1 MGEGGRAI
9 EVGVALGL
17 LAAWAVHDLE
27 ELATMPSWARGH
39 VPGLRQRYP
48 RVPEQVWRRLES
60 VDGREFATAVAV
72 MGGVVAIAA
81 ADGHRTG
88 GRSGFYQA
96 ALNGFGLHAL
106 VHLGQAA
113 AVRGYTPGVVTSP
126 LVVVPFTL
134 WARGRSC
141 GGPVFCVPRGRVMW
155 QRGWRSPRRRRS
167 GRMGW
172 RGSCCAG
179 GEQGS
184 GCEKGDG

>member
-1 MGEGGRAI
+1 MGGHEVGEGGRAV
-9 EVGVALGL
+9 EVGVTFGL

-27 ELATMPSWARGH
+27 EVAAMPGWARGH

-60 VDGREFATAVAV
+60 IDGREFAAAVGV

-106 VHLGQAA
+106 VHVAQAA
-113 AVRGYTPGVVTSP
+113 AARGYTPGWSP
-126 LVVVPFTL
+126 RPWWSSPSRCGPGV
-134 WARGRSC
+134 GC

-155 QRGWRSPRRRRS
+155 QRA
-167 GRMGW
+167 GR
-172 RGSCCAG
+172 
-179 GEQGS
+179 
-184 GCEKGDG
+184 